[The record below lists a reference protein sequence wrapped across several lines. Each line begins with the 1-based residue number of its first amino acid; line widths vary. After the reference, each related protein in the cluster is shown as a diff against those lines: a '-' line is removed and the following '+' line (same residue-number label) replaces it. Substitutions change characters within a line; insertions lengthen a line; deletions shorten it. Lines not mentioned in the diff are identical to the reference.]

1 MLFET
6 LANNPQSLLQGSWQM
21 ALISAYLGGVLVSF
35 TPCVY
40 PLVPVTVAYIGASGQ
55 GSRRRAFGL
64 SVVYV
69 LGTAVTYTL
78 LGLLAAYSG
87 SLFGRLQT
95 SPLANF
101 LFANVCLLMGLSML
115 DVFYLPS
122 SERLSRLIPQGRGAV
137 GSFLLGLGSGLLLG
151 PCTAPVLAVL
161 LAFAATGQNPALG
174 MTLLFSF
181 ALGLGTL
188 LLLAGTF
195 TGVLVNLPKSGVWM
209 VRVKRFSGWLLLAL
223 CEYFLIAAG
232 KYTF

>member
-6 LANNPQSLLQGSWQM
+6 LANNPQSLLQGSWLM

-122 SERLSRLIPQGRGAV
+122 SERLSRLIPQGRGAL

-161 LAFAATGQNPALG
+161 LAFAATGQNLALG
-174 MTLLFSF
+174 MALLVCF

-223 CEYFLIAAG
+223 SEYFLIAAG